1 MRVLAL
7 LLLIL
12 MLFGLTPVAGQ
23 AQEPPTSTG
32 SAQVD
37 PAQVKADLKRILQ
50 TPEFQPE
57 KEQEGLLARFSRWIG
72 EKWDA
77 FWAWLRKMFNLKM
90 PKQEMHVGG
99 GNNLLASLVVPIV
112 FAILLVPVVWL
123 LALLI
128 RALARNW
135 QSKAAPIA
143 KTTTTFDIDDAA
155 ADMLEEPDEWL
166 RQAQQFAEAKD
177 FRRAFRA
184 VFLGILLQLDK
195 AGAIEYNRSRTNGDY
210 VRLLR
215 TRGLSALFEVFRPLV
230 FEFDL
235 RWYGN
240 RATAEEDYR
249 RCRRE
254 YDRIRQLL
262 ASPAPAHGAMPVVG
276 RA

>member
-1 MRVLAL
+1 LRLPVL

-12 MLFGLTPVAGQ
+12 LLFGLAPIGSH

-50 TPEFQPE
+50 APEFQPE

-77 FWAWLRKMFNLKM
+77 FWAWLRKKFDWKM
-90 PKQEMHVGG
+90 PEPQMRAGG
-99 GNNLLASLVVPIV
+99 GNNFLASLVVPFI
-112 FAILLVPVVWL
+112 FAILLIPVVWL

-128 RALARNW
+128 RALARKW
-135 QSKAAPIA
+135 QSKAAPLA

-215 TRGLSALFEVFRPLV
+215 TRGLNALFEVFRPLV

-262 ASPAPAHGAMPVVG
+262 ASPASSHGAMPVAG
-276 RA
+276 RT

>member
-1 MRVLAL
+1 MRVLSL
-7 LLLIL
+7 LLLL
-12 MLFGLTPVAGQ
+12 LLLFGVMQVACRAQAPPGQ
-23 AQEPPTSTG
+23 TEVKQT
-32 SAQVD
+32 D
-37 PAQVKADLKRILQ
+37 PAQVKADLKHILQ
-50 TPEFQPE
+50 DPEFRPE
-57 KEQEGLLARFSRWIG
+57 KEQEGLLARFSRWLG
-72 EKWDA
+72 ERWDT
-77 FWAWLRKMFNLKM
+77 FLAWLRKIFHFKM
-90 PKQEMHVGG
+90 KPPDVNVNGG
-99 GNNLLASLVVPIV
+99 SNFLAALVVPV
-112 FAILLVPVVWL
+112 VTAILLVPVVWL

-128 RALARNW
+128 RAIVNNW
-135 QSKAAPIA
+135 KGRTPPRA

-166 RQAQQFAEAKD
+166 RQAQHFAEQND
-177 FRRAFRA
+177 YRRAFRA

-215 TRGLSALFEVFRPLV
+215 TRGLNGLFEVFRPLV

-262 ASPAPAHGAMPVVG
+262 AAPSPSNAALPAPG

>member
-1 MRVLAL
+1 MKVPAL

-12 MLFGLTPVAGQ
+12 MLFGLPPVGSH

-32 SAQVD
+32 STQVD

-50 TPEFQPE
+50 APEFQPE
-57 KEQEGLLARFSRWIG
+57 KDQEGLLARFSRWIG
-72 EKWDA
+72 EKWDVLM
-77 FWAWLRKMFNLKM
+77 AWLRKKLDWKP
-90 PKQEMHVGG
+90 PKEETRAGSG
-99 GNNLLASLVVPIV
+99 SNFLAAIVVPIV
-112 FAILLVPVVWL
+112 FAILLIPVIWL

-128 RALARNW
+128 KALVRNW
-135 QSKAAPIA
+135 KGKAVHIA
-143 KTTTTFDIDDAA
+143 KTTSSFDIDDAA

-166 RQAQQFAEAKD
+166 RQAQQFAEVKD

-210 VRLLR
+210 VRLLK
-215 TRGLSALFEVFRPLV
+215 TRGLKTVFEVFRPLV

-240 RATAEEDYR
+240 RATVEEDYR

-254 YDRIRQLL
+254 YDRIRQML
-262 ASPAPAHGAMPVVG
+262 ASPAPANGAMPATR

>member
-1 MRVLAL
+1 MRVLSLFL
-7 LLLIL
+7 LLLLL
-12 MLFGLTPVAGQ
+12 MGLTPGIGRAQSGPVQPASQQ
-23 AQEPPTSTG
+23 A
-32 SAQVD
+32 D

-50 TPEFQPE
+50 APEFQPE
-57 KEQEGLLARFSRWIG
+57 KEQEGVLARFSHWLG
-72 EKWDA
+72 ERWDA
-77 FWAWLRKMFNLKM
+77 FLAWLRKWFHWKPPA
-90 PKQEMHVGG
+90 PKVNPDAGS
-99 GNNLLASLVVPIV
+99 NLLAALVVPIV
-112 FAILLVPVVWL
+112 TAVLLLAVVWL

-128 RALARNW
+128 RALVRNW
-135 QSKAAPIA
+135 KQTAPA
-143 KTTTTFDIDDAA
+143 KTKTTTTFDIDDAA

-166 RQAQQFAEAKD
+166 RQAQHFAEAND

-184 VFLGILLQLDK
+184 VFLGILLQLDR

-215 TRGLSALFEVFRPLV
+215 ARGLTALFEAFRPLV

-235 RWYGN
+235 RWYGD

-262 ASPAPAHGAMPVVG
+262 AAPAPPNATLPLAG

>member
-1 MRVLAL
+1 MRVLSL
-7 LLLIL
+7 LLLL
-12 MLFGLTPVAGQ
+12 LLLFGVTPVACRAQ
-23 AQEPPTSTG
+23 APP
-32 SAQVD
+32 AQTDVKQTD
-37 PAQVKADLKRILQ
+37 PAQVKADLKHILQ
-50 TPEFQPE
+50 DPEFQPE
-57 KEQEGLLARFSRWIG
+57 KEQEGLLARFSRWLS
-72 EKWDA
+72 ERWEA
-77 FWAWLRKMFNLKM
+77 LLAWLRKFFHFKM
-90 PKQEMHVGG
+90 KPPNVSGG
-99 GNNLLASLVVPIV
+99 SNFLAALVVPV
-112 FAILLVPVVWL
+112 VTAILLIPVVWL

-128 RALARNW
+128 RAIVNNW
-135 QSKAAPIA
+135 KERTPLKA
-143 KTTTTFDIDDAA
+143 KTTTTFDIDEAA

-166 RQAQQFAEAKD
+166 RQAQHFAEAND
-177 FRRAFRA
+177 YRRAFRA

-215 TRGLSALFEVFRPLV
+215 TRGLNGLFEVFRPLV

-254 YDRIRQLL
+254 YDRIHQLL
-262 ASPAPAHGAMPVVG
+262 AAPSPSHAALPAPG